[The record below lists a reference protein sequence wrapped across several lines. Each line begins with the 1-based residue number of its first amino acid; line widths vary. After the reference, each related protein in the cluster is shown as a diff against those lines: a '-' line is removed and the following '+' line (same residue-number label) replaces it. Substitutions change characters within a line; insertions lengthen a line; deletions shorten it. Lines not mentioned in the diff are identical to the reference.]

1 MKVYCK
7 IMYASCVKQRFVAA
21 LIHDYLN
28 YKPFEKYLL
37 RLNKIRCLILQK
49 KKKENRKN
57 ILERSNVKR
66 NFKENIYLDRRE
78 ICHAWGAL
86 NITEPR

>member
-1 MKVYCK
+1 
-7 IMYASCVKQRFVAA
+7 MYASCVKQRFVAA

-49 KKKENRKN
+49 KKKRK
-57 ILERSNVKR
+57 IEYIRMIQREKKFQRKYISRS
-66 NFKENIYLDRRE
+66 
-78 ICHAWGAL
+78 
-86 NITEPR
+86 